1 MNISFHKA
9 WRLPA
14 SHDERQ
20 RLTELRAVCTLEVG
34 WEGAYWNQ
42 LGSPLCLL
50 SVLVTHI
57 NSLLSVHM
65 CWNCLINFTVLF
77 KL

>member
-9 WRLPA
+9 WKLPA

-34 WEGAYWNQ
+34 WGGCILEPAWQ
-42 LGSPLCLL
+42 PF
-50 SVLVTHI
+50 VLVISTSHTYQQ
-57 NSLLSVHM
+57 SAVCSY
-65 CWNCLINFTVLF
+65 VLELF
-77 KL
+77 H